1 MRSLGKEMSMPK
13 RSCNKNS
20 ISGDTIRYK
29 VLSDGVEIKA
39 VPSIGIPIETLEIK
53 DMLMVNENGEIILRD
68 KTKPLRDVFITAS
81 LETSDISPYKEKI
94 AIQMAPQLQ
103 AWAKKLRAS
112 SDSDAIFVKAFINY
126 LQKEFRYTLDTKVFQ
141 YNGLDQFFQ

>member
-1 MRSLGKEMSMPK
+1 MVSP
-13 RSCNKNS
+13 
-20 ISGDTIRYK
+20 
-29 VLSDGVEIKA
+29 EIK
-39 VPSIGIPIETLEIK
+39 G
-53 DMLMVNENGEIILRD
+53 MLMVNENGEIILRD

-141 YNGLDQFFQ
+141 YNGLDQFFFNEKKGYCSHFAMAMATALRANQIPANVVMPFNQRDQIKKK